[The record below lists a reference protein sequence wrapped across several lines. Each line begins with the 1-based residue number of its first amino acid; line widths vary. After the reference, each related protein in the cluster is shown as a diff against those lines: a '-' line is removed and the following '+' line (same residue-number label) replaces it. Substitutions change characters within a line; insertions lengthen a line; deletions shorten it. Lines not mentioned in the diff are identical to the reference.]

1 MYQIILEALLFRY
14 QLMLERYKLLITCN
28 ISDFF
33 SHRHTVNGVNT
44 PPPFEGF
51 TYWKR
56 LFILYLKKIL
66 YTNTQSWFITY
77 KVKAWNTNLT
87 TSWNNLNLS
96 SALITILSFY
106 MVSDFLFVF
115 ILASLSLFLNL
126 VESANLMV
134 YPSFWLSTLM
144 LIDRRWM
151 SHDHLRREFL
161 NIFHFLP
168 HVKNTFF
175 ISRIFVVRS
184 T

>member
-1 MYQIILEALLFRY
+1 
-14 QLMLERYKLLITCN
+14 
-28 ISDFF
+28 
-33 SHRHTVNGVNT
+33 
-44 PPPFEGF
+44 
-51 TYWKR
+51 
-56 LFILYLKKIL
+56 
-66 YTNTQSWFITY
+66 
-77 KVKAWNTNLT
+77 
-87 TSWNNLNLS
+87 
-96 SALITILSFY
+96 

-134 YPSFWLSTLM
+134 YPLFLVVD
-144 LIDRRWM
+144 IDVDRPRWM

-168 HVKNTFF
+168 HVKNIFF